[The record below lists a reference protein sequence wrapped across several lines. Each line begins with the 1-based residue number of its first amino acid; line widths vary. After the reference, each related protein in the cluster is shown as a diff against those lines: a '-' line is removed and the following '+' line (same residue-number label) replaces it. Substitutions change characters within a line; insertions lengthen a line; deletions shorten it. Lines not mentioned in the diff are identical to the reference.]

1 MALQK
6 VKDSMRTTTA
16 LDGAKVT
23 TGIDGAKV
31 TTGTI
36 PEARISSLDSTKL
49 TGTIAVGRLGNAPA
63 TDLTPVRQDIAM
75 LALYNAVSDNRV
87 AYNIPNSFID
97 KSGLSV

>member
-1 MALQK
+1 MAITK
-6 VKDSMRTTTA
+6 IVDDVRTTTA
-16 LDGAKVT
+16 L
-23 TGIDGAKV
+23 DGAKV

-36 PEARISSLDSTKL
+36 PEARITSLDSTKL

-87 AYNIPNSFID
+87 AYNIPNSFISLLFF
-97 KSGLSV
+97 KR